1 VARRVREYS
10 YEEMLDRAFQKLP
23 AKLASSQQLSTLKP
37 ELMLVGGKTVIL
49 NFKDIADSL
58 NRDPEVLQKYLG
70 KELGVA
76 AYTNESGQLVLQG
89 KFNVQVITKL
99 LEMFVQKYV
108 KCPTCGSGDTRLE
121 KKGRIFI
128 LKCMAC
134 GAETTLEAF

>member
-1 VARRVREYS
+1 
-10 YEEMLDRAFQKLP
+10 
-23 AKLASSQQLSTLKP
+23 
-37 ELMLVGGKTVIL
+37 
-49 NFKDIADSL
+49 
-58 NRDPEVLQKYLG
+58 
-70 KELGVA
+70 
-76 AYTNESGQLVLQG
+76 
-89 KFNVQVITKL
+89 VQVIAKL